1 MAYWRRTYPVRGPVR
16 GPAGAGPDPGAGP
29 AGAGPGG
36 GPGTG
41 PGTWC
46 GAVAK
51 KLNGGDYRD
60 LIKHIAADLATHPKR
75 KGISKQK
82 TPDTLVEARVVF
94 L

>member
-1 MAYWRRTYPVRGPVR
+1 MVLLP
-16 GPAGAGPDPGAGP
+16 
-29 AGAGPGG
+29 
-36 GPGTG
+36 
-41 PGTWC
+41 
-46 GAVAK
+46 K

-94 L
+94 P